1 MDIQNGRFVRIRLRC
16 GILRDDQSRETSIC
30 RVGRACDDFRHN
42 SLLPGIACLALFAIG
57 TASCSSAHS
66 AATNGVAPTK
76 SAGRTVEA
84 AAPIFCRASVSTS
97 RPASHALL
105 GVRVTATPSVHVKLV
120 TAYPAGRRLAS
131 SRIAASGRRTFW
143 YRVPHT
149 PPSFRVVIN
158 IIVFKGRRVGIC
170 HTWYRIRER
179 RSATAPAPL
188 PSATPKPTRSTG
200 SRSPRAWC
208 KATATVYNASQD
220 QNNVYVNSNQ
230 PHSKATARADGYSG
244 SYETNGSGYAE
255 IYLNGPQRGAK
266 VTVSVGGATCYTSV

>member
-1 MDIQNGRFVRIRLRC
+1 MDIQNGRFARVRLRC
-16 GILRDDQSRETSIC
+16 GILRDDQSLRTSIC
-30 RVGRACDDFRHN
+30 RMGRACDDSRHS
-42 SLLPGIACLALFAIG
+42 SLLPGIVCVALFAIG

-66 AATNGVAPTK
+66 AATNGVLPTR

-105 GVRVTATPSVHVKLV
+105 GVRVTATPSVNVKLV

-131 SRIAASGRRTFW
+131 GRIAASGRRTFW

-149 PPSFRVVIN
+149 APSFRVVIN
-158 IIVFKGRRVGIC
+158 IIVFKGRGVAIC
-170 HTWYRIRER
+170 HTWYRTRER
-179 RSATAPAPL
+179 RPATAPAPL
-188 PSATPKPTRSTG
+188 PSATPKPTRSSG
-200 SRSPRAWC
+200 SRSSRPWC

-230 PHSKATARADGYSG
+230 PHRKATARADGYSG
-244 SYETNGSGYAE
+244 SYETNRSGYAE
-255 IYLNGPQRGAK
+255 IYLNGPPRGAK
-266 VTVSVGGATCYTSV
+266 VTVSVGGATCYTRV